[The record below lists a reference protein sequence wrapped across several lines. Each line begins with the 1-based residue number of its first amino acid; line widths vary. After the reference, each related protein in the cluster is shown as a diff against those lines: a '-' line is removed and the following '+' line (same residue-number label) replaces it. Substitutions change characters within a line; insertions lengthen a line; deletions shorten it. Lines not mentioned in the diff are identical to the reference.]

1 MLQLKGVT
9 FEHKKDCRQIL
20 SNFNLVLNTGDKAV
34 IIGEEGN
41 GKSTLLKWIYDCD
54 LIDSYVDW
62 KGEKFFS
69 NEVLAYLPQEMDY
82 MDKKLTVFEY
92 FSKNTQFYYQ
102 TPKDLAILARKFRL
116 EKDIFYSGQKLDTLS
131 GGERIKIQLI
141 SVLMSKPTILLLDE
155 PSNDIDI
162 ETLVI
167 LENIINEWKNIVLY
181 VSHDETLIENTA
193 NVIVHLEQ
201 IKRKTECK
209 YSVVKCKYSQYL
221 ENRQCGFD
229 KQMKIA
235 SGERREKK
243 IRDQKLLKTYQVV
256 SSSQGRTGNGNNSM
270 TRKMHSIKAL
280 QKRYEREDK
289 NMTDIPEQEE
299 AIFLKIGENMADMP
313 RGKVVLDFSES
324 KLKNKDNKIL
334 SQNIHLVVRGS
345 EKICIIGKNG
355 CGKTTLLKKIVSEL
369 YNRKDLI
376 VEYMSQNYEEILSI
390 EQNPVDYLNND
401 GSLENSTRIRTY
413 LGAMKYT
420 SDEMQHPM
428 RELSGGQRAK
438 VLLLKISMSNANVLV
453 LDEPTRN
460 FSPLSGPVIRSLL
473 SDFPG
478 TIISVSHDRK
488 YIQQVCDKV
497 YELRKDGLVSKDKNV
512 II

>member
-1 MLQLKGVT
+1 
-9 FEHKKDCRQIL
+9 
-20 SNFNLVLNTGDKAV
+20 
-34 IIGEEGN
+34 
-41 GKSTLLKWIYDCD
+41 
-54 LIDSYVDW
+54 
-62 KGEKFFS
+62 
-69 NEVLAYLPQEMDY
+69 
-82 MDKKLTVFEY
+82 
-92 FSKNTQFYYQ
+92 
-102 TPKDLAILARKFRL
+102 
-116 EKDIFYSGQKLDTLS
+116 
-131 GGERIKIQLI
+131 
-141 SVLMSKPTILLLDE
+141 
-155 PSNDIDI
+155 
-162 ETLVI
+162 
-167 LENIINEWKNIVLY
+167 
-181 VSHDETLIENTA
+181 
-193 NVIVHLEQ
+193 
-201 IKRKTECK
+201 
-209 YSVVKCKYSQYL
+209 
-221 ENRQCGFD
+221 
-229 KQMKIA
+229 MKIA

>member
-1 MLQLKGVT
+1 MV
-9 FEHKKDCRQIL
+9 
-20 SNFNLVLNTGDKAV
+20 NA
-34 IIGEEGN
+34 
-41 GKSTLLKWIYDCD
+41 
-54 LIDSYVDW
+54 
-62 KGEKFFS
+62 EK
-69 NEVLAYLPQEMDY
+69 
-82 MDKKLTVFEY
+82 
-92 FSKNTQFYYQ
+92 
-102 TPKDLAILARKFRL
+102 
-116 EKDIFYSGQKLDTLS
+116 
-131 GGERIKIQLI
+131 
-141 SVLMSKPTILLLDE
+141 
-155 PSNDIDI
+155 
-162 ETLVI
+162 
-167 LENIINEWKNIVLY
+167 
-181 VSHDETLIENTA
+181 
-193 NVIVHLEQ
+193 
-201 IKRKTECK
+201 
-209 YSVVKCKYSQYL
+209 
-221 ENRQCGFD
+221 
-229 KQMKIA
+229 
-235 SGERREKK
+235 KK

>member
-1 MLQLKGVT
+1 
-9 FEHKKDCRQIL
+9 
-20 SNFNLVLNTGDKAV
+20 
-34 IIGEEGN
+34 
-41 GKSTLLKWIYDCD
+41 
-54 LIDSYVDW
+54 
-62 KGEKFFS
+62 
-69 NEVLAYLPQEMDY
+69 
-82 MDKKLTVFEY
+82 
-92 FSKNTQFYYQ
+92 
-102 TPKDLAILARKFRL
+102 
-116 EKDIFYSGQKLDTLS
+116 
-131 GGERIKIQLI
+131 
-141 SVLMSKPTILLLDE
+141 
-155 PSNDIDI
+155 
-162 ETLVI
+162 
-167 LENIINEWKNIVLY
+167 
-181 VSHDETLIENTA
+181 
-193 NVIVHLEQ
+193 
-201 IKRKTECK
+201 
-209 YSVVKCKYSQYL
+209 
-221 ENRQCGFD
+221 
-229 KQMKIA
+229 
-235 SGERREKK
+235 
-243 IRDQKLLKTYQVV
+243 
-256 SSSQGRTGNGNNSM
+256 M